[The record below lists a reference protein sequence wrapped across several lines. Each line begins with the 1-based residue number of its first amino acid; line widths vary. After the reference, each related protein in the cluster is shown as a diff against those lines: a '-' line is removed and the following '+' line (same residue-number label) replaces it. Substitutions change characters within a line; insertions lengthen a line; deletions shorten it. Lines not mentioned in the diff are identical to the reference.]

1 MPEYIHGP
9 VHFLPI
15 VENIYVPV
23 SFYFTGNNSEYAA
36 ERIEIKTSHVK
47 WQSIFI
53 KPHDQQ
59 TINIHIKVNTIIP
72 E

>member
-36 ERIEIKTSHVK
+36 AARIEIKTSHVK
-47 WQSIFI
+47 
-53 KPHDQQ
+53 
-59 TINIHIKVNTIIP
+59 
-72 E
+72 